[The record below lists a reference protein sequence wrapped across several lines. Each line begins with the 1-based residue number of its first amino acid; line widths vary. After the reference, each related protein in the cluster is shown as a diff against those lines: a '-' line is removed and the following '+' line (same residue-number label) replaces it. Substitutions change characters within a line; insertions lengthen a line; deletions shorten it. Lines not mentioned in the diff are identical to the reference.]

1 MTIDRKRRT
10 IAALLMGAAA
20 LISIPDQAAAQGGK
34 TVVLR
39 VAHTAAPDEPY
50 QAAFTE
56 FGAAVEK
63 ATGGALKVEVF
74 PNAQLGDEGSVLKSV
89 QSGAIAIATVSNSVL
104 ADFSQTLHLFDLP
117 FLFRDRSQAYAV
129 LDGSIGAGMA
139 PPLAEKGFVLLGY
152 FEAGVRN
159 ILNSQHPI
167 NSLADFK
174 NMKIR
179 VVPSTINLDT
189 FRALGANPVPM
200 QYSQLYV
207 ALQTHVVDAAEAA
220 NSNYDAKK
228 FYEVAPFYAVIRWQI
243 QVAPIVMSKRIFDSL
258 SPEEQSAIRAAA
270 AEAVKTERLAYQ
282 KADLDMMKDLLAHG
296 VKVTEP
302 DPKPWVEAV
311 GSVWAKWEPVLGKS
325 VIDAAV
331 ATK

>member
-1 MTIDRKRRT
+1 MRRT
-10 IAALLMGAAA
+10 IAAVLIAGVTLTAAHE
-20 LISIPDQAAAQGGK
+20 AASQTVK

-50 QAAFTE
+50 QAAFAE

-63 ATGGALKVEVF
+63 ATGGSLKVEVF
-74 PNAQLGDEGSVLKSV
+74 PNGQLGDEGSVLKSV

-104 ADFSQTLHLFDLP
+104 ADFSETLHLFDLP

-129 LDGSIGAGMA
+129 LDGPIGEGMA
-139 PPLAEKGFVLLGY
+139 APLAAKGFVLLGY
-152 FEAGVRN
+152 YEAGVRN

-167 NSLADFK
+167 TSLADFK

-189 FRALGANPVPM
+189 FRALGANPVPL

-258 SPEEQSAIRAAA
+258 SPEQQAAIRSAA

-282 KADLDMMKDLLAHG
+282 KADVDTMKDLLAHD

-302 DPKPWVEAV
+302 DPKPWVDAV
-311 GSVWAKWEPVLGKS
+311 GSVWAKWESVVGKTA
-325 VIDAAV
+325 IDAAV

>member
-1 MTIDRKRRT
+1 LPH
-10 IAALLMGAAA
+10 AA
-20 LISIPDQAAAQGGK
+20 SAQPK
-34 TVVLR
+34 PITLR

-50 QAAFTE
+50 QIGFTH
-56 FGAAVEK
+56 FATAVEA
-63 ATGGALKVEVF
+63 ATGGSLKVEVF
-74 PNAQLGDEGSVLKSV
+74 PNGQLGDEGSVLKSL
-89 QSGAIAIATVSNSVL
+89 QSGAIAIATPSNSVL
-104 ADFSQTLHLFDLP
+104 ADFSETLHLFDLP

-129 LDGSIGAGMA
+129 LDGPIGAGMA
-139 PPLAEKGFVLLGY
+139 PPLAAKGFVLLGY

-159 ILNSQHPI
+159 ILNSLRPI
-167 NSLADFK
+167 NTLADFK
-174 NMKIR
+174 SMKIR

-189 FRALGANPVPM
+189 FRALGANPVPL

-228 FYEVAPFYAVIRWQI
+228 FYEVAPNYALIRWQI
-243 QVAPIVMSKRIFDSL
+243 QVAPIVMSKKIYDAL
-258 SPEEQSAIRAAA
+258 TPDQQAAIHAAA
-270 AEAVKTERLAYQ
+270 IDAAKVERLAYQ
-282 KADLDMMKDLLAHG
+282 KADQDTMKDLLAHD

-311 GSVWAKWEPVLGKS
+311 QGVWEKWEPVVGKTL
-325 VIDAAV
+325 IEAAV